1 MSFIDSLPT
10 ELQDKIKKITTILP
24 NSLEIF
30 QELYDFGIAQGGRQN
45 GVEQNFPKKR
55 KLNDTLSDDG
65 RQSIIAQDNIIFK
78 LKEISVLSPLRKKLN
93 LVLHLSHIDNKPVLS
108 LEKDSK
114 IELSISNLRTNIKM
128 ATFLPVSEKPNL
140 MYLFIKYDKAIETNN
155 GEKLHSDPI
164 LITLTKDHIL
174 QQFHKTGVLD
184 ISITDFN
191 ACIDYMRKQAILTGF
206 RISNPFVTNVGNEE
220 IVQSFFVNCHR
231 GTKEGSLYFLPDNIL
246 FGFRKPILLFDS
258 SDIESITYSSI
269 TRLTFNVTLITKEG
283 EKFEFSMIDQSEYT
297 KIDQYV
303 KRKQVIDKSMSEELK
318 AKSKS
323 KNPEGSSEDGPG
335 ALQEAAQQMEMEGP
349 VDLNGAD
356 LDSED
361 NEENDGNFEA
371 GSDLSDGSDNDDED
385 EDGSEDLD
393 ENEEQDEQEAEEEDE
408 QEAEEENEQASL
420 EFEEIS
426 APTLQIQDI
435 DMSNSLAEIP
445 IEIGDEDEDEDGSG
459 VEYE

>member
-1 MSFIDSLPT
+1 MSFIESLPK
-10 ELQDKIKKITTILP
+10 ELQNKIKKITAILP
-24 NSLEIF
+24 NSVEIF
-30 QELYDFGIAQGGRQN
+30 QELYDFGITQGQNQN
-45 GVEQNFPKKR
+45 GVDQGSPKKR
-55 KLNDTLSDDG
+55 KLDG
-65 RQSIIAQDNIIFK
+65 SSSSNGKEAIIPQDNIIFK
-78 LKEISVLSPLRKKLN
+78 LKEVSVLSPLRKKLN
-93 LVLHLSHIDNKPVLS
+93 LVLHLSHIDNKPMLS

-114 IELSISNLRTNIKM
+114 IELSISNLRANIKM

-140 MYLFIKYDKAIETNN
+140 MYLFIKYVNPTETNSD
-155 GEKLHSDPI
+155 GKVHSDPI

-174 QQFHKTGVLD
+174 QQFHKNGILD
-184 ISITDFN
+184 ISITEFN
-191 ACIDYMRKQAILTGF
+191 SCIDYMRKQAILTGF

-318 AKSKS
+318 AKTKA
-323 KNPEGSSEDGPG
+323 KNHDGDGEDTPG
-335 ALQEAAQQMEMEGP
+335 ALQEAAQQLEMEGS
-349 VDLNGAD
+349 VDINGVD

-385 EDGSEDLD
+385 EDASEDLD
-393 ENEEQDEQEAEEEDE
+393 ENEEEDE
-408 QEAEEENEQASL
+408 QEADEEEDQEAEDL
-420 EFEEIS
+420 EEVS

-435 DMSNSLAEIP
+435 NMSSNLAGIP
-445 IEIGDEDEDEDGSG
+445 IEIGDDEDEDEDEDGSG